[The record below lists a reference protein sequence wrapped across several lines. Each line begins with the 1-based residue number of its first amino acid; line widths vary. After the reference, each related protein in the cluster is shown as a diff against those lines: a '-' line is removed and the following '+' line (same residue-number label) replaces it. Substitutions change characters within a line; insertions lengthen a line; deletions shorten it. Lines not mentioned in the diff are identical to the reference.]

1 MGEYNAFC
9 LLFQMKK
16 NFSKAAEEMKSL
28 EILNPQGQA
37 QIHILYDVYGLGLLH
52 ILLLLYLR
60 DDKL

>member
-16 NFSKAAEEMKSL
+16 NFSKAAEEMKCL

>member
-1 MGEYNAFC
+1 
-9 LLFQMKK
+9 MKK
-16 NFSKAAEEMKSL
+16 NFSKAAEEMKCL